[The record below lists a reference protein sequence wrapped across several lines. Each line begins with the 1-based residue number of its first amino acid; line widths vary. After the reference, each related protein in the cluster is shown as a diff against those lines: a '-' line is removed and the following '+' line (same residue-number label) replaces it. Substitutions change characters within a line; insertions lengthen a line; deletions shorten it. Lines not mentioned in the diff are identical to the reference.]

1 MKEEKER
8 TPLKTILQNFL
19 NHVGTLEA
27 KKGERDDQYEKEFQS
42 LKGFSDELKS
52 QTEFSSSEGDRD
64 VNRKK
69 NRYKDILP
77 FNYTRVL
84 LSDYPGVPGSD
95 YINANYIKGA
105 SGSNAYIACQG
116 PLPHTVNDFWRMV
129 VECEVQVIVMA
140 CNEQEGGKHK
150 CECYWTPDD
159 QGEKQF
165 GKFFVS
171 LLKSR
176 EICPDFLVRTMRL
189 EWAGEGGKQEER
201 TVCQFHYSAWPDHGI
216 PTQVKPLLEMV
227 RLIRDC
233 QASET
238 LPVLI
243 HCSAGCGRT
252 GTICAIDFVWGLL
265 RTGKLS
271 GEFSLYELV
280 KDMRRQRIA
289 MVQTVEQYVLCHR
302 AVKELFLE
310 QLRVIDSHPYENVG
324 DDGRPLAG
332 PGEDAV
338 TPDYET
344 IFIKGQGGQGDV
356 VDIESVLS
364 VKVGSMGS
372 MAPRT
377 VMGTA
382 MLAREKSPN
391 TVASTNGASSESTGS
406 GGSSEDSGNLLP
418 TTLDDLRTSPRSSGN
433 KLLLDP
439 AKVPDANKETGAPQ
453 RFKKGNLRLLQ
464 TDDGGWKLEEQE
476 GKLRKLSIEEA
487 GKTSEKKPPPAEGGK
502 KDKKKKHSKG
512 EEASKENQLLRRPS
526 MKKIKAFFDSKNKDE
541 SKEEKENE
549 NTNNVSEDK
558 SDSDY
563 VSAISKMPKF
573 EPDAV
578 IPSQDQVSSPE
589 CLPNVGSKSVPSS
602 LDRKS
607 SKSRESDYSQVGS
620 LDAKRDVEKNS
631 NNNLTKYWPLGR
643 SKDVKQLAAKSQSS
657 ERLPVGEKPTLPIK
671 RSKSMKAVSKPVSVI
686 PILSTRDHEASF
698 GLDEDR
704 YDEEPTSPG
713 GYDTYPKTKPR
724 SENRHPDELID
735 LTRTSLDSSHVRQGS
750 GEEKQTYHFG
760 ERDNCEPKSGQ
771 VGALGPAASTGPP
784 KPKRDWSVVNHD
796 YANVR
801 KGGDYSGLA
810 PTNEFQ
816 GLTSGAD
823 FIDPTMLDKESIRSQ
838 LRDYVNIKLR
848 RERGSSHPRQGSGDS
863 AENKEAFLE
872 QQMAKLQARMAD
884 VKDRDET
891 DSGNNSSSNSGMKRS
906 KSSDLP
912 RPENL
917 SLVRSQSGEW
927 KKDPGI
933 ARSSEIL
940 DEDAK
945 KMLKDCQ
952 EYLLGAFDM
961 AERESGLLG
970 SDQKRGVRK
979 GATSAENSPLGTLSK
994 GGGGLSVHSSPGNS
1008 YNKYNSLKSNKS
1020 FSGIITTSPP
1030 GTIQKSVSSPTG
1042 TIQKNFC
1049 SPATKPQDSPSNP
1062 NKTMA
1067 ESLEAE
1073 ARRSEDGGSEA
1084 GGEAKLSP
1092 SSEAGEDVGEVHDYE
1107 NVDTHNI
1114 AVEARGKLSA
1124 AGQGGVRTRERRNSY
1139 REAVDRTAGPTG
1151 QEPENPEAAA
1161 KRKGPRNA
1169 YEAVWFGEDGDLEPD
1184 SLDAS
1189 AGSRGLEASAGSR
1202 GLEASAGSRGLEVS
1216 AGGSRGLEVSSG
1228 SRALEVSA
1236 GSRGL
1241 EVSAVPGGTKQS
1253 PRGGGIDT
1261 RKLADGPVYANT
1273 GVNIGKEEVYVNKEG
1288 VYSNAGK
1295 EGVYANAGKEG
1306 VYANAGVKE
1315 GGKFVF
1321 SGEQRMRAA
1330 KPEPGSRVQAHIRSG
1345 SYDNI
1350 PTPGGPNSGEP
1361 TSGPPSSDNSG
1372 YEVVSFGLSSAPGSK
1387 KNSLDK
1393 SQSNLLPTTLPNLQ
1407 HPTHPNLQH
1416 SSHPNLQPPTLPNL
1430 QPPGGLQSV
1439 GLVAE
1444 ACRDYERHGIQKPVL
1459 SKQNSGSNL
1468 RGPPPYQA
1476 PPPPGGTPPSA
1487 TPHLG
1492 YTQPNP
1498 TMYQGQGGDRYSQ
1511 SHPPTVIKTA
1521 DIRYNRDSA
1530 GPQVEHH
1537 VGTPKRHPPPPGNLD
1552 ARLPPTGHSTP
1563 HHDQRH
1569 SDPRVPN
1576 LYADPRVPH
1585 TPQMTG
1591 PHTPLSHPPQ
1601 GPHTPQISG
1610 PHTPQIS
1617 GPHTPHGS
1625 RHPSPRYQ
1633 GPPPPYPNNNQNNP
1647 RLDMAPGG
1655 PRGPRTP
1662 GGSSGDKVRTPAG
1675 NSGDKVRTPGD
1686 RSQEGTP
1693 RHGQVTRRQP
1703 REMNRHA
1710 SRDDSDLPRGKD
1722 EHAQARH
1729 MKRNS
1734 SLVTTTRLGLADYQS
1749 MPTTP
1754 GLPGKCDPPKGILGM
1769 AGQPIIVQGART
1781 AVMVGGGHS
1790 PPGVDVDHIAA
1801 SMTNDK
1807 DIGSSP
1813 SAPPSKHFSR
1823 SLAGVLGSAADKIK
1837 SRLTGIGDTGVTRTT
1852 QGFPGGD
1859 RGLGSNTRTTPPSQG
1874 SMGRT
1879 LPPRTTPPGVSRATP
1894 SNVST
1899 PLRATP
1905 SPPTRLEGGV
1915 SHVGER
1921 SPALIP
1927 LSVPGADL
1935 HQREYGYPIRLDK
1948 RPVGPRETPGTF
1960 HKKQE
1965 YL

>member
-1 MKEEKER
+1 VKWEDMKEENER

-19 NHVGTLEA
+19 NHVATLEA

-42 LKGFSDELKS
+42 LKAFSDELKS
-52 QTEFSSSEGDRD
+52 QSDFSSSEGDRD

-84 LSDYPGVPGSD
+84 LSDYPGVHGSD

-165 GKFFVS
+165 GKFFIS

-176 EICPDFLVRTMRL
+176 DICPDFLVRTMRL
-189 EWAGEGGKQEER
+189 QWSGEGGKQEER

-344 IFIKGQGGQGDV
+344 IFIKGRAEH
-356 VDIESVLS
+356 VDIETVLS
-364 VKVGSMGS
+364 VKVGSI

-382 MLAREKSPN
+382 MLAREKSPA
-391 TVASTNGASSESTGS
+391 TVPTNGTSSESAGS
-406 GGSSEDSGNLLP
+406 GSSEESGNLP
-418 TTLDDLRTSPRSSGN
+418 ATLDDLRTSPRSSGG
-433 KLLLDP
+433 KLLDP

-476 GKLRKLSIEEA
+476 AKLRKASIEEA
-487 GKTSEKKPPPAEGGK
+487 NKASVSEKSSQKPPPAEGGK

-512 EEASKENQLLRRPS
+512 EEGSKENQLLRRPS
-526 MKKIKAFFDSKNKDE
+526 MKKIKAFFDNNKNKEE

-549 NTNNVSEDK
+549 NTNVSEDK

-578 IPSQDQVSSPE
+578 IPSQDEVSSQE

-620 LDAKRDVEKNS
+620 LDAKIS

-643 SKDVKQLAAKSQSS
+643 SKEVKQLAAKSQSS

-671 RSKSMKAVSKPVSVI
+671 RSKSMKAVCAPVSVI
-686 PILSTRDHEASF
+686 PILSTRDYEASF
-698 GLDEDR
+698 ARDNHR
-704 YDEEPTSPG
+704 YDDEPTSPG

-724 SENRHPDELID
+724 SDNRQPDELID
-735 LTRTSLDSSHVRQGS
+735 LTTSQTRTSVDTNHSRTSFDSTSHPRTSHRKTSLDSTSHTRQAS
-750 GEEKQTYHFG
+750 GDSKQTYHFG
-760 ERDNCEPKSGQ
+760 ERDSSQSAPGP
-771 VGALGPAASTGPP
+771 VGSVGGVGSVGPP
-784 KPKRDWSVVNHD
+784 KPKRDWSLVNHD

-801 KGGDYSGLA
+801 KGSDYSGLA
-810 PTNEFQ
+810 PSTEFQ

-823 FIDPTMLDKESIRSQ
+823 FIDPSMLDKESIKTK
-838 LRDYVNIKLR
+838 LRDYMNIKMMR
-848 RERGSSHPRQGSGDS
+848 DKGESHPRQSSADS
-863 AENKEAFLE
+863 ADNKDAFLE
-872 QQMAKLQARMAD
+872 QQMAKLQARNAD
-884 VKDRDET
+884 AKDRDET
-891 DSGNNSSSNSGMKRS
+891 DSSSHSGMKRS

-917 SLVRSQSGEW
+917 SLGGSQSGDW
-927 KKDPGI
+927 KKDLGLV
-933 ARSSEIL
+933 RSSEIL

-952 EYLLGAFDM
+952 DYLLGAFDM
-961 AERESGLLG
+961 AERESGLLA
-970 SDQKRGVRK
+970 SEQKRGLRK
-979 GATSAENSPLGTLSK
+979 GATSAESSPLGTLSK
-994 GGGGLSVHSSPGNS
+994 SGGGGLSVHSSPGNS
-1008 YNKYNSLKSNKS
+1008 YNKYNSLASNKS
-1020 FSGIITTSPP
+1020 FSITTSPP

-1049 SPATKPQDSPSNP
+1049 SPASKPADSPSNP
-1062 NKTMA
+1062 NKTLVEA
-1067 ESLEAE
+1067 LEAE
-1073 ARRSEDGGSEA
+1073 ARQFEDGGTE
-1084 GGEAKLSP
+1084 KLSP
-1092 SSEAGEDVGEVHDYE
+1092 SSEVVQAEEDGEIHDYE

-1114 AVEARGKLSA
+1114 AVEARGKVSA
-1124 AGQGGVRTRERRNSY
+1124 AGQGGLRSRERRNSY
-1139 REAVDRTAGPTG
+1139 REAVDRSGPTG
-1151 QEPENPEAAA
+1151 EDKDNQETA

-1169 YEAVWFGEDGDLEPD
+1169 YEAIWFGEDGELEPD
-1184 SLDAS
+1184 SL
-1189 AGSRGLEASAGSR
+1189 
-1202 GLEASAGSRGLEVS
+1202 
-1216 AGGSRGLEVSSG
+1216 EVSS
-1228 SRALEVSA
+1228 
-1236 GSRGL
+1236 
-1241 EVSAVPGGTKQS
+1241 KQS
-1253 PRGGGIDT
+1253 PRQPQTAGIDT
-1261 RKLADGPVYANT
+1261 RQLADGPVYANT
-1273 GVNIGKEEVYVNKEG
+1273 GKEG
-1288 VYSNAGK
+1288 M
-1295 EGVYANAGKEG
+1295 YANSSKVGQEG
-1306 VYANAGVKE
+1306 
-1315 GGKFVF
+1315 
-1321 SGEQRMRAA
+1321 RMRPA
-1330 KPEPGSRVQAHIRSG
+1330 KPEPGSRTQAHIRSG

-1350 PTPGGPNSGEP
+1350 PTPGGLNSLDP
-1361 TSGPPSSDNSG
+1361 SSGPSSSDNSG
-1372 YEVVSFGLSSAPGSK
+1372 YEVVSFGTASAPGSK

-1393 SQSNLLPTTLPNLQ
+1393 SQPQ
-1407 HPTHPNLQH
+1407 C
-1416 SSHPNLQPPTLPNL
+1416 
-1430 QPPGGLQSV
+1430 GLQSV

-1444 ACRDYERHGIQKPVL
+1444 ACRDYERHGVQKPTL
-1459 SKQNSGSNL
+1459 AKQNSGSNL
-1468 RGPPPYQA
+1468 RAPPPYQA
-1476 PPPPGGTPPSA
+1476 PPPPGGTPPHGPPIA
-1487 TPHLG
+1487 TPH
-1492 YTQPNP
+1492 QVHP
-1498 TMYQGQGGDRYSQ
+1498 TSTPHLANTLPAPMYQGYSQ
-1511 SHPPTVIKTA
+1511 TPTVVKTA
-1521 DIRYNRDSA
+1521 DIRFNRDP
-1530 GPQVEHH
+1530 GPQVDHH
-1537 VGTPKRHPPPPGNLD
+1537 MGTPKRHPPSHPES
-1552 ARLPPTGHSTP
+1552 RLPPTGHSTP
-1563 HHDQRH
+1563 HHEQRH

-1576 LYADPRVPH
+1576 IYTDPRVPQLAGSH
-1585 TPQMTG
+1585 TPQMTI
-1591 PHTPLSHPPQ
+1591 SHPPL
-1601 GPHTPQISG
+1601 GPPNTV
-1610 PHTPQIS
+1610 
-1617 GPHTPHGS
+1617 

-1633 GPPPPYPNNNQNNP
+1633 GPPPPYPNNNQNSSVP
-1647 RLDMAPGG
+1647 TEGIRRLDIASGGRPQGGSPGG
-1655 PRGPRTP
+1655 GPGPLRT
-1662 GGSSGDKVRTPAG
+1662 SA
-1675 NSGDKVRTPGD
+1675 NPGD

-1693 RHGQVTRRQP
+1693 RHAQVTRRQP
-1703 REMNRHA
+1703 RETNRLA
-1710 SRDDSDLPRGKD
+1710 SRDDSDLPPGKD

-1734 SLVTTTRLGLADYQS
+1734 SLVTTSRCGVPDYHALSSSAGL
-1749 MPTTP
+1749 
-1754 GLPGKCDPPKGILGM
+1754 LPGKCE
-1769 AGQPIIVQGART
+1769 AGKAVMGREMTGQIVEGPRT
-1781 AVMVGGGHS
+1781 AVMVGGGNS
-1790 PPGVDVDHIAA
+1790 PPGVDIDHVAA

-1807 DIGSSP
+1807 DGNSSP
-1813 SAPPSKHFSR
+1813 SAPPSKNFSR
-1823 SLAGVLGSAADKIK
+1823 SFTGPLQNIAANIK
-1837 SRLTGIGDTGVTRTT
+1837 SRFAGIGDTGGVTRTT

-1859 RGLGSNTRTTPPSQG
+1859 RCVSSAPRTTPPSGG

-1879 LPPRTTPPGVSRATP
+1879 LPPRTTPPGVSRAPNSQTATP
-1894 SNVST
+1894 S
-1899 PLRATP
+1899 RATP
-1905 SPPTRLEGGV
+1905 SPPSRHDGGG
-1915 SHVGER
+1915 VGER

-1927 LSVPGADL
+1927 LSVPGADM
-1935 HQREYGYPIRLDK
+1935 HQREYGYPVRLDK
-1948 RPVGPRETPGTF
+1948 RPLGPRETPGTF